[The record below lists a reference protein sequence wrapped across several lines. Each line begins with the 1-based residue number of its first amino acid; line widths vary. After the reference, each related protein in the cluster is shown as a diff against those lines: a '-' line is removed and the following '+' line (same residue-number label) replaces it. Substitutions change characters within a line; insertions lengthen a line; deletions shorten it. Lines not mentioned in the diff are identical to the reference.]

1 MLLKLLE
8 SLPFLFSQEY
18 PQVLTHGDFSMTNI
32 LVDGAALKITGI
44 ADWSLASIMPFGMDL
59 DALLWTS
66 GFMTTDCWHDYA
78 CKPQLKSIFWKE
90 FWAASGVKGA
100 ERRARTQCLA
110 EAACAIGHPETDLPA

>member
-78 CKPQLKSIFWKE
+78 CKSQLKSIFWKE